1 MANPVNHKWRVAAI
15 VLAIV
20 ALGQG
25 LELFRIK
32 AALKNAFHYDVRV
45 TLKDK
50 ETGEIIRGGATHG
63 PETSTDDIFNQST
76 RFGGGMEAR
85 EISGI
90 AYEPREFG
98 FSAEGYERTD
108 LVVTDE
114 TPWSVVVELKPK
126 NQTAEQG
133 VAPQSATRSESDS
146 EGGDNPQP
154 ESEARSQ

>member
-1 MANPVNHKWRVAAI
+1 MANPVNRKWRIAAI

-32 AALKNAFHYDVRV
+32 AALKNVFHYDVSV

-50 ETGEIIRGGATHG
+50 ETSEVIRGGTTHG
-63 PETSTDDIFNQST
+63 PESSSADLFNQST
-76 RFGGGMEAR
+76 IFGGGMEAL

-98 FSAEGYERTD
+98 FSAKGYERSN
-108 LVVTDE
+108 LVVTDD
-114 TPWSVVVELKPK
+114 TPWSVVVELKPR
-126 NQTAEQG
+126 NHIAEQV
-133 VAPQSATRSESDS
+133 VAPQSATRAESDS
-146 EGGDNPQP
+146 EGGEISQP
-154 ESEARSQ
+154 ETEARSR

>member
-1 MANPVNHKWRVAAI
+1 MFGKKMANPVNHKWRVAAI

-25 LELFRIK
+25 FELFRIK
-32 AALKNAFHYDVRV
+32 AALKNAFHYDVKV

-50 ETGEIIRGGATHG
+50 ETGEIIRGGTTHG
-63 PETSTDDIFNQST
+63 PGTSTDDIFNQST
-76 RFGGGMEAR
+76 TFGGGMEAR

-108 LVVTDE
+108 LVVTDD

-126 NQTAEQG
+126 NQAAESG
-133 VAPQSATRSESDS
+133 RRELLTPAPHTTGHTD
-146 EGGDNPQP
+146 P
-154 ESEARSQ
+154 